1 MIVPVVGNTPGRR
14 YGHTIVFSK
23 PYLLTFGGNTGT
35 EAVNDVWCLNVDK
48 APFSWSKLE
57 TPGESPCVRVYHSA
71 ALCQTGSATGM
82 MVIFGGRT
90 ADQSALKDTWGLRR
104 HRDGRWDWVKAP
116 YKPSSEEPLARYQ
129 HSTLFVGTLM
139 FVLGGRTNNVGENV
153 QLEVYETESSEW
165 KKFNCLQR
173 FRHSVWVMDHYIY
186 MHGGFENET
195 PNIPTNTIVRLDLLT
210 VFKGNQLLLGKLE
223 QFVGSGQGGAARGG
237 AGGSG
242 KGSEGGSRSPTPP
255 GLGAKPDNKIKISQ
269 PEVDFGDG

>member
-48 APFSWSKLE
+48 APFSWTKLE
-57 TPGESPCVRVYHSA
+57 TPGDSPCVRVYHSA

-90 ADQSALKDTWGLRR
+90 SDQSALKDTWGLRR

-116 YKPSSEEPLARYQ
+116 YKPSTEEPLARYQ

-165 KKFNCLQR
+165 KKFNCL
-173 FRHSVWVMDHYIY
+173 
-186 MHGGFENET
+186 
-195 PNIPTNTIVRLDLLT
+195 
-210 VFKGNQLLLGKLE
+210 
-223 QFVGSGQGGAARGG
+223 
-237 AGGSG
+237 
-242 KGSEGGSRSPTPP
+242 
-255 GLGAKPDNKIKISQ
+255 
-269 PEVDFGDG
+269 